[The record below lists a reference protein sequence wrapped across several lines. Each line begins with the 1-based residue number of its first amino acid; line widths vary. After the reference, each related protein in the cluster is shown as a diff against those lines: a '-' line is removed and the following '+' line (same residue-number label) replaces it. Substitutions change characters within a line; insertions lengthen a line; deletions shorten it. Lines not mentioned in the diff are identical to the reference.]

1 MSNAQ
6 PAPKA
11 HNISLRIQSDAAD
24 VPAARHA
31 VESFYESHGFDKQ
44 ACEDV
49 GLCVNEALA
58 NIIRHAYQEQPS
70 RPIQIDA
77 ALSTDGELTLRIRDW
92 GSGVNPAE
100 LPPSPASSDPLTP
113 GGLGMICL
121 RQMMDEVVFTP
132 QRDGM
137 LLEMKRKKRPAKQ
150 QSQSQSQS
158 QSQQARA

>member
-6 PAPKA
+6 AQKV

-31 VESFYESHGFDKQ
+31 IESFYQSHGFDKQ

-49 GLCVNEALA
+49 GLCLNEALA
-58 NIIRHAYQEQPS
+58 NIIRHAYKEQPS

-77 ALSTDGELTLRIRDW
+77 ALSPDSELTIRIRDW
-92 GSGVNPAE
+92 GNGVNPAA
-100 LPPSPASSDPLTP
+100 LPPTPAANDPLTP

-121 RQMMDEVVFTP
+121 RQMMDIVVFTP
-132 QRDGM
+132 QPDGM
-137 LLEMKRKKRPAKQ
+137 LLEMKRKKRSPEPQ
-150 QSQSQSQS
+150 N
-158 QSQQARA
+158 QQASAT

>member
-1 MSNAQ
+1 MPDAQQ
-6 PAPKA
+6 PAKA

-31 VESFYESHGFDKQ
+31 VESFYQSHGFDKQ

-58 NIIRHAYQEQPS
+58 NIIRHAYKEQAG

-77 ALSTDGELTLRIRDW
+77 SITIDGELTLRIRDW

-100 LPPSPASSDPLTP
+100 LPPTAASCDPLMP
-113 GGLGMICL
+113 GGLGLICL

-137 LLEMKRKKRPAKQ
+137 LLEMRRKKRPSSPQAQ
-150 QSQSQSQS
+150 T
-158 QSQQARA
+158 QQAQA

>member
-1 MSNAQ
+1 MAEAQ
-6 PAPKA
+6 PTKV

-31 VESFYESHGFDKQ
+31 VESFYQSHGFDKQ

-58 NIIRHAYQEQPS
+58 NIIRHAYNEQPS
-70 RPIQIDA
+70 KPIQIDA
-77 ALSTDGELTLRIRDW
+77 ALAPDGELTIRIRDW

-100 LPPSPASSDPLTP
+100 LPPSPAAIDPLTP
-113 GGLGMICL
+113 GGLGLICL
-121 RQMMDEVVFTP
+121 RQMMDVVVFTP

-137 LLEMKRKKRPAKQ
+137 LLEMKRKKRTTATANPQ
-150 QSQSQSQS
+150 NPQN
-158 QSQQARA
+158 QQARA

>member
-6 PAPKA
+6 VQKV

-58 NIIRHAYQEQPS
+58 NIIRHAYKEQTG
-70 RPIQIDA
+70 RPIQIEASLSSDA
-77 ALSTDGELTLRIRDW
+77 ELTIKIRDW
-92 GSGVNPAE
+92 GSGVNPEE
-100 LPPSPASSDPLTP
+100 LPPSAAAADPLLP

-132 QRDGM
+132 LRDGM
-137 LLEMKRKKRPAKQ
+137 LLEMKRKKRP
-150 QSQSQSQS
+150 
-158 QSQQARA
+158 